1 MRKCV
6 VTGVAGFIGSNL
18 AEHLLSLGDEVAG
31 IDNINDYYDVRLK
44 YGRLT
49 ACIIAPRGVNHN
61 GSLDMAPEMVDVAVV
76 ADAVTFRNF
85 LAERLVRKDIPKP
98 EYRKQTTGTQ
108 ENRFYTEANA

>member
-1 MRKCV
+1 MKV
-6 VTGVAGFIGSNL
+6 LVTGAAGFIGYHTTL
-18 AEHLLSLGDEVAG
+18 RLLERGDEVVG

-49 ACIIAPRGVNHN
+49 ACIIPPRGVNRN
-61 GSLDMAPEMVDVAVV
+61 GSLDMAPELVDVAVV

-85 LAERLVRKDIPKP
+85 LAGRLVRKDMPKP